1 QSLLVSILAEV
12 VRARK
17 AVSQLAFA
25 KIVFLSC
32 PLMVWSGC
40 CKAIQRALTATTA
53 VSLVALSIDTS
64 NNSIYVAIEDLFD
77 LDQVLLYPGNNNEFE
92 NEDELSEINESNEN
106 NSDLNKSQEEKDD
119 NSSNYNYNIKELT
132 TEMM

>member
-1 QSLLVSILAEV
+1 QSLSVSILAGV

-53 VSLVALSIDTS
+53 VSLVTLR
-64 NNSIYVAIEDLFD
+64 NNSTNIESIENDYFSSLFGFD
-77 LDQVLLYPGNNNEFE
+77 NNDYH
-92 NEDELSEINESNEN
+92 NEDELEDYLQKPIVLPKT
-106 NSDLNKSQEEKDD
+106 DPLK
-119 NSSNYNYNIKELT
+119 
-132 TEMM
+132 